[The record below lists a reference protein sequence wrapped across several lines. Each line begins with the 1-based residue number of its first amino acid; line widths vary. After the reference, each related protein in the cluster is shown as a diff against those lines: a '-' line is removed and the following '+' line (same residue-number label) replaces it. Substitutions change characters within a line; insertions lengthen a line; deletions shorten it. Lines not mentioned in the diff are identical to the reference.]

1 MASVF
6 SEFGIIAIAPN
17 DIPFFNV
24 SVELHLE
31 RAVITR
37 HLLLL
42 TAAIAVIG
50 ANSLALSPIA
60 AAVAASLPGRSAA
73 DVMTAAAFYGLA
85 TAGSALLLAPMADR
99 IGSERAL
106 VRALLVLCVSLGLAA
121 LSPAL
126 WLLVA
131 AQALAGLAA
140 GMALPAIYTLTAQ
153 VAEKGRESETL
164 SFVLIGWTL
173 SLVVGV
179 GFAALLADLLHWR
192 AVFVVLAMVA
202 AGLALGVSRCSDWGT
217 RTGGEKPSSALMA
230 LRIPGIHAVLLNVG
244 AFMTAFYGLYTYLG
258 PHLGEVLQLPAS
270 FAGLTIAVY
279 GLGFGVAAPLG
290 RLVDRHGA
298 TAAACVTF
306 AGLMLVYLG
315 MMATAALPLVLLALC
330 LGWGVGNHIGL
341 NLLMRQLAELDPTQR
356 GAIMGLYSAITYL
369 CVFAGA
375 LLYRPIFTHY
385 GFAACAWA
393 SAMLVLPAL
402 GWALGQRRRKQA
414 ALE

>member
-1 MASVF
+1 MLTLRV
-6 SEFGIIAIAPN
+6 
-17 DIPFFNV
+17 
-24 SVELHLE
+24 
-31 RAVITR
+31 
-37 HLLLL
+37 LLL

-60 AAVAASLPGRSAA
+60 ATVAASFPGRSAA
-73 DVMTAAAFYGLA
+73 DVMTAAALYGLA
-85 TAGSALLLAPMADR
+85 TAGSALFLASMADR
-99 IGSERAL
+99 IGAERAL
-106 VRALLVLCVSLGLAA
+106 VRALLVLAASLVLAGSA
-121 LSPAL
+121 PSLMIL
-126 WLLVA
+126 II

-140 GMALPAIYTLTAQ
+140 GVALPAIYTLTAQ

-164 SFVLIGWTL
+164 GIVLTGWTL

-179 GFAALLADLLHWR
+179 GLSALLADLLHWR
-192 AVFVVLAMVA
+192 AVFSVLAMAGV
-202 AGLALGVSRCSDWGT
+202 GLALAISRREGWGT
-217 RTGGEKPSSALMA
+217 RMGGEKSSSSLTA
-230 LRIPGIHAVLLNVG
+230 LRIPGIRSVLLNVA

-270 FAGLTIAVY
+270 FAGLAIAVY

-290 RLVDRHGA
+290 RWIDRHEMS
-298 TAAACVTF
+298 TVACLTF

-315 MMATAALPLVLLALC
+315 LMTAAALPLVLLLLC
-330 LGWGVGNHIGL
+330 LAWGVGNHLGL
-341 NLLMRQLAELDPTQR
+341 NLLMRQLSELDPAQR

-385 GFAACAWA
+385 GFAVCAWA
-393 SAMLVLPAL
+393 SAMLVLPAM
-402 GWALGQRRRKQA
+402 GWALGQWRRKQA